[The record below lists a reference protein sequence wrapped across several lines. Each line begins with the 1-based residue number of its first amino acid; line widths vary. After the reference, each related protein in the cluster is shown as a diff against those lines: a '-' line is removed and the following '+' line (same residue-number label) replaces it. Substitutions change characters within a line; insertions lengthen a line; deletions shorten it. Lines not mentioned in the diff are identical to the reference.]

1 MPSPPYTIAPSA
13 NERYDLL
20 LTSTTATA
28 SQEECVICN
37 EPLCADPELEPMALK
52 ACGHAFHDACILAV
66 TKEKSSCPLCRV
78 EIFAPEKKMFSV
90 PFVFGGEEVLVSE
103 GVMREMERSCGK
115 EVVGDW
121 EEFAGEKWAVRVE
134 VVFDPLP
141 RLAFWDEDSEKEDED
156 AEVYKG
162 EVLGEKPGVSW

>member
-1 MPSPPYTIAPSA
+1 MPSTPSTTAPSA
-13 NERYDLL
+13 NTRYDLL

-37 EPLCADPELEPMALK
+37 EPLCANPELEPMALK
-52 ACGHAFHDACILAV
+52 ACGHAFHDACILAA

-78 EIFAPEKKMFSV
+78 EIFAPEKKVFSV
-90 PFVFGGEEVLVSE
+90 PFVFGGEEVVVSE
-103 GVMREMERSCGK
+103 GVKREMERSFGK
-115 EVVGDW
+115 EVVADW
-121 EEFAGEKWAVRVE
+121 EEVCGEKWAVRVE

-141 RLAFWDEDSEKEDED
+141 RSAFWEEENED

-162 EVLGEKPGVSW
+162 EVLGEKPDVSW